1 MNIPVPNHPDTKRR
15 RVNYRVLAG
24 VIALSAAG
32 AAGAVLVPG
41 SASAIVGGEPVPVTS
56 TPWQV
61 SLQDGSGHFCGGSV
75 LDARSILTAAHCV
88 EGAAASDLMVRAGV
102 TNRTDSTGQDRAVA
116 RIIVHPGGFDA
127 AADMA
132 LLVLAQPLQLSANVQ
147 PIALAAANDVAGA
160 TTATVSGWGALSE
173 QGDGSETL
181 LAAQV
186 PLLDDASCEAQLS
199 PDAQIVATNEL
210 CAEGLGA
217 GSCYGDSGGPLTV
230 VAADGTVKLAGVVS
244 WGVECAARP
253 GVFAEVPA
261 FNDWITAGVAAG
273 ADGSVHPG
281 GEFDPAA
288 EPDSAI
294 DGEFGDELGDGWVE
308 VEPSADDFAD
318 DELVD
323 DALAVDP
330 VDDQWTDESSDE
342 WTDESSDDWTDES
355 TDDWTDESTDESSDD
370 WTDESSGEWLDC
382 EWLDEVETW
391 LGA

>member
-1 MNIPVPNHPDTKRR
+1 MNIPLPNHPNTKRR
-15 RVNYRVLAG
+15 RANRRVLAG

-75 LDARSILTAAHCV
+75 LDARTILTAAHCV
-88 EGAAASDLMVRAGV
+88 EGAASGHLMVRAGV

-127 AADMA
+127 AADVA

-147 PIALAAANDVAGA
+147 PIAMATATDVAGA

-173 QGDGSETL
+173 EQGDRSETL

-186 PLLDDASCEAQLS
+186 PLLDDASCDAQLS
-199 PDAQIVATNEL
+199 PDAQIVAANEL

-261 FNDWITAGVAAG
+261 FNDWITAGIAAG
-273 ADGSVHPG
+273 ADGSVHPD

-288 EPDSAI
+288 LPDPSI
-294 DGEFGDELGDGWVE
+294 DGEFSDELGDGWVDE
-308 VEPSADDFAD
+308 ALSDDAFTQDELADDV
-318 DELVD
+318 LVD
-323 DALAVDP
+323 DS
-330 VDDQWTDESSDE
+330 VDDEWTDESSDEWTDESTDEWTDESSDE
-342 WTDESSDDWTDES
+342 WTDESSDEWT
-355 TDDWTDESTDESSDD
+355 
-370 WTDESSGEWLDC
+370 DC
-382 EWLDEVETW
+382 EWLDEVDSW